1 MHLSWALW
9 QNACPWLLKNIV
21 FHISWTAMVL
31 YIKSKLFFKISSTS
45 PSSYIAS
52 HIFLLYSFPHIFRP
66 FFPHLKLIFI
76 YLIFFLI
83 FPQHNKTTCVIIEE
97 PAFPHAVFI
106 SEKVNVPSIDRRKLI
121 MEAAKKTQNILL
133 TFVLSTE
140 SQAWSDKQSI
150 NHLMSEREQRRIGN
164 ESRIGLLKLF

>member
-1 MHLSWALW
+1 MLNSSSRLHRALGLWGLTGTQILSPCSLMN
-9 QNACPWLLKNIV
+9 NAFVLSSLTKCLSLTAQGYRFPHQLDSYGSLHQIQIV
-21 FHISWTAMVL
+21 FQDLFYV
-31 YIKSKLFFKISSTS
+31 SKL
-45 PSSYIAS
+45 IAS

-97 PAFPHAVFI
+97 PAFPHAMFI

-121 MEAAKKTQNILL
+121 MEATKKTQNILL

-140 SQAWSDKQSI
+140 SQA
-150 NHLMSEREQRRIGN
+150 
-164 ESRIGLLKLF
+164 